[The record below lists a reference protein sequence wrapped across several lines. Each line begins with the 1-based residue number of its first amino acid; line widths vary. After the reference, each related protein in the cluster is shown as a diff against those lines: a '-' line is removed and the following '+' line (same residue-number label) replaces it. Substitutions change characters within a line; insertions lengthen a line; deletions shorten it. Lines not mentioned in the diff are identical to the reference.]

1 MEKCFVLG
9 FTLCSLYP
17 AHPSTTWVNNVA
29 QFSWDTAGLKV
40 LYPGKSFSPGKPGT
54 TGDPTISDLWFGD
67 SLRQRDGFACQLGLA
82 GVVSG
87 CHCSVP
93 LAGQVTSPHHLT
105 SMGSFPRSLP
115 SLPLSGSSPSK
126 NTVNTCRNNRCELEA
141 IYSCKIRNA
150 FLKNREINFKT
161 A

>member
-40 LYPGKSFSPGKPGT
+40 LYSGKSFSPGKPGT
-54 TGDPTISDLWFGD
+54 TGDPTLSDLWFGD

-82 GVVSG
+82 RVVSG
-87 CHCSVP
+87 SHCSVQRP
-93 LAGQVTSPHHLT
+93 TGRAGHL
-105 SMGSFPRSLP
+105 
-115 SLPLSGSSPSK
+115 SSPPHINGVFSK
-126 NTVNTCRNNRCELEA
+126 VIALSSLLRILTL
-141 IYSCKIRNA
+141 
-150 FLKNREINFKT
+150 
-161 A
+161 